1 MARLVTAGFRER
13 PSPAS
18 LFSSHSGG
26 SMSDEQID
34 QDFEETEAQ
43 EKPVADPTT
52 YEELLLHPS
61 IRFFRPH
68 VLWEACSYIKAH
80 PGCRLRDI
88 NMHLLDTYPHGRP
101 AHYKVSGVT
110 LEMSGIAAHHIRQ
123 PDLGFHKA
131 GIYIAGRGLL
141 LLSGP
146 KPQFKQEAPKLH
158 PAEWALTPEIGA
170 MYAPRGSRTPF
181 YVEKDYPINTAT
193 GPSVQR
199 QLGLAG
205 YLSKDEVM
213 VLIDASNVK
222 RVDDA
227 STFRLHGGPIAFG
240 YAEFMADGKRVTV
253 EVASVKVLGRR
264 LKRKS

>member
-1 MARLVTAGFRER
+1 
-13 PSPAS
+13 
-18 LFSSHSGG
+18 
-26 SMSDEQID
+26 MSDEQIN
-34 QDFEETEAQ
+34 QDFDAPGVQ
-43 EKPVADPTT
+43 EQPVADPTT

-61 IRFFRPH
+61 IRFFRAH
-68 VLWEACSYIKAH
+68 VLWEACSYIKSH
-80 PGCRLRDI
+80 PGCRLRDVNI
-88 NMHLLDTYPHGRP
+88 HLLDTYPHGRP
-101 AHYKVSGVT
+101 AHYKVSGAV
-110 LEMSGIAAHHIRQ
+110 LEMSGIAAHHVRQ

-131 GIYIAGRGLL
+131 GIYITGRGLL

-146 KPQFKQEAPKLH
+146 KPQFKQETPKLH
-158 PAEWALTPEIGA
+158 PAEWALNPEIGA

-264 LKRKS
+264 LKRNKGGE